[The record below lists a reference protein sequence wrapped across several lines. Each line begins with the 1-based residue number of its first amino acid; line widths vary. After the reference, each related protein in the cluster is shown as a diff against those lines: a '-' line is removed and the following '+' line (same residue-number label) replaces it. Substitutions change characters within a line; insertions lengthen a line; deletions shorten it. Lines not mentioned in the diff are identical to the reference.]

1 MITPHSHSVL
11 FRAHREKW
19 RGRSAAREGERTFA
33 LRTRPL
39 CHFHSA
45 VFLALRH
52 AWKMLAIHRR
62 EGQGRSR
69 ERNFPTR
76 YALYPPEQPV
86 LQAKIRISC
95 QYSHFSA
102 LFWRKECEVLRAAPQ
117 LTGRL
122 EVARCPKTAVHNDYL
137 QS

>member
-11 FRAHREKW
+11 FGAHREKW
-19 RGRSAAREGERTFA
+19 PMKKWGRSAARDQTSLPFSLHR
-33 LRTRPL
+33 
-39 CHFHSA
+39 
-45 VFLALRH
+45 FLTVRH

-69 ERNFPTR
+69 ERNFPTS

-95 QYSHFSA
+95 QYSHVSA

-117 LTGRL
+117 LTERL
-122 EVARCPKTAVHNDYL
+122 EMARCPKTAVHNDYL